1 MSIKKV
7 SKVQPDLFEYTNE
20 NLENAAKRKQLYAY
34 THKGFWICMDTS
46 RDKDVLEKL
55 FKKNKLS
62 Y

>member
-1 MSIKKV
+1 MDNTINH
-7 SKVQPDLFEYTNE
+7 VQI
-20 NLENAAKRKQLYAY
+20 LENAAKRKQLYAY
-34 THKGFWICMDTS
+34 KHKGFWKCMDTS